1 MFSYYIS
8 IVFTVL
14 PEVNSAAYTMI
25 WHSKTLDELIQYFN
39 LDTTNGLSS
48 GQVEDHRARFGK
60 NEFQSV
66 KQKSALILLLQQFND
81 PVIYILIVAA
91 ILNSI
96 VAEPKDSIVIGVV
109 IILNTIIGFVQ
120 EIKAADAIKALME
133 MYAPSARVLRDGR
146 QMTIPTKEVVCGDII
161 LLESGACVPADSRL
175 IEDHN
180 LIVDE
185 SMLTGESFAITKK
198 SDAIVEEDAE
208 LGDRLT
214 MVYSGTIVQ
223 KGRGVAVVT
232 GVGPS
237 TEFGKISQKV
247 VEAEDTVSPLQKNI
261 ESFSKALSITI
272 LLAVVAIFIVGYLR
286 GNTWIDMLLTSV
298 GLAVSAIPEGLPVA
312 VTITL
317 SIGLNQM
324 AKRKAIVKKLAAV
337 ETLGS
342 TNVICTDKTGTL
354 TKNQM
359 TVTGLFAGGTEYKV
373 SGSGYAKSGEITE
386 IETGNQMSSND
397 CKTLD
402 LFAFIGNYCTESSI
416 SDGGEDWN
424 MTGDPTEVALM
435 ILAKKLNYQSNNWAT
450 NVDIPFE
457 SEIKL
462 MAVSAR
468 DNDGDN
474 DNNYILA
481 KGAAE
486 AIIERCSSMAGPDGD
501 TIDLDEDLILGKVS
515 EFSGKGLRVLALAYA
530 DKPDSDIIEL
540 ENLKGLTFV
549 GIAGIEDAV
558 REEAVDAVADCHSA
572 GVRVVM
578 ITGDHVQTASS
589 IAESI
594 GIAGKRE
601 ITAIRGRELEK
612 LSDEELF
619 ERVPDIDVY
628 ARVAPHHKF
637 RIVQQLQR
645 HNKTV
650 AMTGDGVN
658 DAPALKQADIG
669 IAMGTGTDVAKEAA
683 HIVLMD
689 DNFASIVRAIRRGRI
704 ILNNLKHILLYILS
718 TSSGGLLTIAMSVAV
733 GYPLPI
739 LPAQLLWINLV
750 TDGTST
756 FPLGFEKEHG
766 DVMRFRPRSKDEPLV
781 SRPYIYRIALAGI
794 MMMIGTLAVFHYSA
808 ADIFNPTPD
817 ELAKARTMAFCTLA
831 FFQIWN
837 VQNSRSLGRSLFFNL
852 PYDGKETFDRIG
864 PMKNPILLAV
874 MLLAVLLQVS
884 AVALPVMNNLLN
896 TVPLNL
902 NDWLVIMSVSFSI
915 IIVVELTK
923 VAISVTGLIFNRR
936 NSRIINTQD

>member
-1 MFSYYIS
+1 M
-8 IVFTVL
+8 T
-14 PEVNSAAYTMI
+14 
-25 WHSKTLDELIQYFN
+25 WHSKTFDELIKHYN
-39 LDTTNGLSS
+39 LDIKNGLSS
-48 GQVEDHRARFGK
+48 GQVASHRRKFGK
-60 NEFQSV
+60 NEFQSA
-66 KQKSALILLLQQFND
+66 KQKSAFVLLLQQFND

-96 VAEPKDSIVIGVV
+96 VAAPKDSIVIGVV
-109 IILNTIIGFVQ
+109 IIINTIIGFVQ
-120 EIKAADAIKALME
+120 EIKAADAIKALMD
-133 MYAPSARVLRDGR
+133 MSAPSARVLRDGR
-146 QMTIPTKEVVCGDII
+146 QMTIPTKDVVCGDII
-161 LLESGACVPADSRL
+161 ILESGARVPADSRL

-185 SMLTGESFAITKK
+185 SMLTGESFAITKN
-198 SDAIVEEDAE
+198 SEATVEDDAE

-214 MVYSGTIVQ
+214 MLYSGTIVQ
-223 KGRGVAVVT
+223 KGRGLAVVT
-232 GVGPS
+232 SVGTD

-247 VEAEDTVSPLQKNI
+247 IEAEDAVSPLQKNI

-272 LLAVVAIFIVGYLR
+272 LITVGAIFIVGFLR
-286 GNTWIDMLLTSV
+286 GHSWITMLLTSV

-359 TVTGLFAGGTEYKV
+359 TVTGMFAGGTEFTV
-373 SGSGYAKSGEITE
+373 TGSGYAKSGEVIDSE
-386 IETGNQMSSND
+386 NGEKVSSATS
-397 CKTLD
+397 KILE

-416 SDGGEDWN
+416 SDGGDNWN

-435 ILAKKLNYQSNNWAT
+435 ILAKKLGYKSNNWIA

-457 SEIKL
+457 SDIKL
-462 MAVSAR
+462 MAVSVR
-468 DNDGDN
+468 DSN
-474 DNNYILA
+474 NNYILA

-486 AIIERCSSMAGPDGD
+486 AVIERCTSMAGPDGKL
-501 TIDLDEDLILGKVS
+501 IELDEDLILDKIS
-515 EFSGKGLRVLALAYA
+515 EYTSKGLRVLALAFA
-530 DKPDSDIIEL
+530 EKPDSEVMEL
-540 ENLKGLTFV
+540 DNLKELCFV
-549 GIAGIEDAV
+549 GLAGIEDAV
-558 REEAVDAVADCHSA
+558 REEAVDAVTDCHNA

-589 IAESI
+589 IAKAI
-594 GIAGKRE
+594 GIGEKKE
-601 ITAIRGRELEK
+601 IIAIRGRDLEK

-637 RIVQQLQR
+637 RIVQQLQK

-689 DNFASIVRAIRRGRI
+689 DNFASIVGAIRRGRI

-718 TSSGGLLTIAMSVAV
+718 TSFGGLLTIAMSVAV

-766 DVMRFRPRSKDEPLV
+766 NVMRFRPRSKDEPLIT
-781 SRPYIYRIALAGI
+781 RPYVYRIILAGF

-852 PYDGKETFDRIG
+852 PYDGKDTFDRIG
-864 PMKNPILLAV
+864 PLKNPILLGV

-884 AVALPVMNNLLN
+884 SVALPVMNDLLN
-896 TVPLNL
+896 TVPLDL
-902 NDWLVIMSVSFSI
+902 NDWLVIMGVSFSI

-923 VAISVTGLIFNRR
+923 IAISITGLIFKKR
-936 NSRIINTQD
+936 NDKILPG